1 MELQHIIAQKKE
13 LLVRETFSRQP
24 INYSENMAAD
34 EKDRFIQYLVDK
46 VNTYELDK
54 RATELAVEE
63 FQSTFDSVSASLE
76 SLKKEMEEIKAELSE
91 ERSKRKK
98 AEAKARKLDQ
108 QLKYA
113 QKNKFGDKR
122 QNARKDDGKD
132 DSADREDEKDKFDGT
147 EGTVST
153 KSVQENPKEE
163 NPLKEKKER
172 VNKFW
177 NGIFAYQKDGNY
189 PIDNNIAERTIRK
202 LTTQRNNSLHYGSDE
217 GVEMAVAYHSVIST
231 VKLHGMSCWRYLGEF
246 FKKIFNGCRDFFSL
260 TPANIGM
267 AYANC

>member
-1 MELQHIIAQKKE
+1 M
-13 LLVRETFSRQP
+13 S
-24 INYSENMAAD
+24 AD

-113 QKNKFGDKR
+113 QKNKFGGKR
-122 QNARKDDGKD
+122 QNARKDEKKDG
-132 DSADREDEKDKFDGT
+132 SADREDEKDKFDGT
-147 EGTVST
+147 EGSVST
-153 KSVQENPKEE
+153 K
-163 NPLKEKKER
+163 
-172 VNKFW
+172 
-177 NGIFAYQKDGNY
+177 
-189 PIDNNIAERTIRK
+189 
-202 LTTQRNNSLHYGSDE
+202 
-217 GVEMAVAYHSVIST
+217 
-231 VKLHGMSCWRYLGEF
+231 
-246 FKKIFNGCRDFFSL
+246 
-260 TPANIGM
+260 
-267 AYANC
+267 